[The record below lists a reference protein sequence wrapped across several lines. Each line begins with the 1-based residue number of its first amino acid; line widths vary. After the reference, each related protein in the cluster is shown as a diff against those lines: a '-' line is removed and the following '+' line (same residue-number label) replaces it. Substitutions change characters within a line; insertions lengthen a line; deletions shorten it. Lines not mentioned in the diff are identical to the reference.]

1 MHFLVLGATGA
12 CGSRFCQLAL
22 EEGHAV
28 TAFVRNATKIPPT
41 ILQNEAVHVIEG
53 TLDDEPS
60 LERASKCGAD
70 TFVSFAGPPVGE
82 KGTPLTN
89 GYKAL
94 IPKLSSQ
101 NITRLLI
108 LCTPSYTCDSD
119 TPSFLWRLGAWTMK
133 TFSPG
138 QYREMVSVG
147 VYLTSLSDTVQW
159 TLFRVGGLTNG
170 AEEPV
175 EATFSEKL
183 HAIFLDDITNT
194 ALSQHN
200 TYTYLLDSIF
210 ALTSLHMAS
219 DAHESNSDYIKN
231 ALEYQNTAVP
241 AFRSAL
247 ENVTE
252 SNCDALFA
260 SAILLMTCAIVSPL
274 LSKQDTTA
282 SSLLLLFD
290 FVKGVHYIIST
301 GREWLQNGPFREFI
315 TIHPVEELL
324 SDEIPLKPPIQYL
337 QILDPTNAKNNVYD
351 RAIKI
356 LNYCFINDDL
366 AIPWLLIVGD
376 EFMDELQN
384 REPLALMIYMY
395 WGVLLSRLDGVWWA
409 KLAGRKLVGELSV
422 SILSGNIPG
431 CGKEWKE
438 AGIWA
443 KREVGLV
450 D

>member
-1 MHFLVLGATGA
+1 MIYFEANANSSVIQRINALSPSEQGDLFRLFDALSLSFSSRSTMSTAELLKLIFPDRTINDIVRSVPSLSIFAWKSLKSDFANWPRTVQGSATEQETGQLDPAACFQENLDYDLSGVPLRILNVTTLWDILFEYHKQPMKISSMQLIRLLGGA

-175 EATFSEKL
+175 EATYLGSGRDKMWIGRGSVARWVLDE
-183 HAIFLDDITNT
+183 AIRRDWVGRGP
-194 ALSQHN
+194 
-200 TYTYLLDSIF
+200 
-210 ALTSLHMAS
+210 
-219 DAHESNSDYIKN
+219 YIC
-231 ALEYQNTAVP
+231 
-241 AFRSAL
+241 
-247 ENVTE
+247 NV
-252 SNCDALFA
+252 
-260 SAILLMTCAIVSPL
+260 
-274 LSKQDTTA
+274 
-282 SSLLLLFD
+282 
-290 FVKGVHYIIST
+290 
-301 GREWLQNGPFREFI
+301 
-315 TIHPVEELL
+315 
-324 SDEIPLKPPIQYL
+324 
-337 QILDPTNAKNNVYD
+337 
-351 RAIKI
+351 
-356 LNYCFINDDL
+356 
-366 AIPWLLIVGD
+366 
-376 EFMDELQN
+376 
-384 REPLALMIYMY
+384 
-395 WGVLLSRLDGVWWA
+395 
-409 KLAGRKLVGELSV
+409 
-422 SILSGNIPG
+422 
-431 CGKEWKE
+431 
-438 AGIWA
+438 
-443 KREVGLV
+443 
-450 D
+450 